1 MSSRCILTNGCIYV
15 NIANTA
21 ISYQVIEHFIF
32 LENFLCVLSSWKVDF
47 SLLIYVFLP
56 VLTFSTSYR
65 YIHHLAKKSPGLET
79 KYVDSP
85 SSSCSISYDIRQVFS
100 LS

>member
-47 SLLIYVFLP
+47 SLLIYVF
-56 VLTFSTSYR
+56 
-65 YIHHLAKKSPGLET
+65 HQ
-79 KYVDSP
+79 
-85 SSSCSISYDIRQVFS
+85 C
-100 LS
+100 